1 MLREGNF
8 TDLKKEKS
16 MVTVPKDHIL
26 KLMLGEFFSEKHKAQ
41 DKIDFFQK
49 KYNMVFSE
57 FSKKITSED
66 ESFESFDDFIEWK
79 AYTDYLADIENKI
92 NDVKNG
98 NLQIA

>member
-1 MLREGNF
+1 MLRERNF

-26 KLMLGEFFSEKHKAQ
+26 KLMLGEFFLRSIKLRTKL
-41 DKIDFFQK
+41 IFSK
-49 KYNMVFSE
+49 KYSMDFSE

-92 NDVKNG
+92 SDVRNG